1 MIEVAGQGQ
10 LTFQGKIQNDV
21 RALGESVGVI
31 EQEQSRLQDQIQ
43 EVKNSAETM
52 SNALKAAFEQL
63 EGEISRSRTLEQPEA
78 IENESPEL
86 SALPSETN
94 SID

>member
-1 MIEVAGQGQ
+1 MIDAAGHGQ
-10 LTFQGKIQNDV
+10 LTFQGKIQEDV
-21 RALGESVGVI
+21 RALDESVGVI
-31 EQEQSRLQDQIQ
+31 EQEQSRLQDQIE
-43 EVKNSAETM
+43 EVKDSAETM

-78 IENESPEL
+78 MENESPEL
-86 SALPSETN
+86 SSLPSETN